1 MPHRPKEAPCDGVA
15 SVRERADSLYANG
28 ILSSFPFVGA
38 MAAAMDKATQR
49 GRKWAHCRSE
59 GRREAGTLKCRRS
72 LRASN
77 LREESF
83 YDTTAALHS
92 AAAVTDR
99 FGERLE
105 QASLV

>member
-1 MPHRPKEAPCDGVA
+1 MA
-15 SVRERADSLYANG
+15 SRRCARADSLYANG

-38 MAAAMDKATQR
+38 LAAMDKATQR

-83 YDTTAALHS
+83 YDTTAAALHS

-99 FGERLE
+99 FGDRFVRLLE
-105 QASLV
+105 KSKDV

>member
-1 MPHRPKEAPCDGVA
+1 MVSECHTDPEKSVWGCDGVA
-15 SVRERADSLYANG
+15 SVRADSLYANG

-38 MAAAMDKATQR
+38 LAAMDKATQR

-83 YDTTAALHS
+83 YDTTAAQQCCQCH
-92 AAAVTDR
+92 
-99 FGERLE
+99 G
-105 QASLV
+105 